1 MDVIMNRPPLRQP
14 ANPIERLAIL
24 GLILLGW
31 ALIVLSRLF
40 GLQVLAH
47 DKYTKLAEQQQEK
60 LEPIDAQRGTI
71 FDRDGYPLAIS
82 SPSHFLVVNP
92 RRIPN
97 KEIAAALIASVLKI
111 DAQRLQHDLEE
122 AALSK
127 KHRGYYIVDQHVT
140 DEQAATLR
148 DMKLE
153 WADVE
158 EGSVRNYPDGAIA
171 AHVIG
176 NVGGQGR
183 GAAGIELKLD
193 KALAGTPGL
202 ERLERDGKEH
212 TYASEITKEPTVGKN
227 VGLTIDRHLSHVAQE
242 ALRQAVVE
250 NHAEHG
256 SVVAMDPR
264 TGEVLALENY
274 PTYDPN
280 ERLHPGAAPYGRE
293 DLAVVAPFE
302 PGSVFKVVTLS
313 AALETTNLRPESI
326 INCGNGVMTLFT
338 RVIHDHK
345 PYSALS
351 MQDVL
356 AFSSNIGAI
365 RIGMQVGNKNLYE
378 YVRKF
383 GFARRTGIE
392 LPAEAPGILRPL
404 KRWQPTSI
412 GSVPMGH
419 EIAVTSVQL
428 AQAGSVIAN
437 GGFLVHPHLVAWTQ
451 EPDGRKEIMRYS
463 QPVQVLRPETVA
475 NMRMM
480 MRRVITEPGG
490 TGHHL
495 HVTGYTIAGKTGT
508 AQIYD
513 YAHHVYTHKYNASFL
528 GFGPLENPSIL
539 VVVTV
544 TGTTGEAGYGG
555 WAAGPV
561 FVKVMSEALRRMVV
575 PRDVPEEIEELAAKE
590 KSAADK
596 NRRSNDV
603 ALAELSTPLSEEEM
617 KAASGGTDAE
627 GPEEAANAD
636 PSAPRVPDFAGK
648 TVKDVMVEAAAQGI
662 DVDMLGEGVARDQ
675 NPAAGTVLIPG
686 EHIRVR
692 FAR

>member
-1 MDVIMNRPPLRQP
+1 MNRPPLRQP
-14 ANPIERLAIL
+14 ADPLERLAIL

-31 ALIVLSRLF
+31 AFIVLSRLF
-40 GLQVLAH
+40 GMQVLAH
-47 DKYTKLAEQQQEK
+47 DKYERLAERQQEK
-60 LEPIDAQRGTI
+60 LAPIQAERGTI
-71 FDRDGYPLAIS
+71 FDRDGYALAIS
-82 SPSHFLVVNP
+82 SPSHSLVVNP
-92 RRIPN
+92 SRIPN

-111 DAQRLQHDLEE
+111 DAQQLQRDLES
-122 AALSK
+122 AAASK
-127 KHRGYYIVDQHVT
+127 KHCGYYVVDQHVNE
-140 DEQAATLR
+140 EQAATLR

-158 EGSVRNYPDGAIA
+158 EGSVRTYPDGAIA
-171 AHVIG
+171 SHVIG
-176 NVGGQGR
+176 NVGGQGH
-183 GAAGIELKLD
+183 GAAGIELKLE
-193 KALAGTPGL
+193 KELAGTAGL
-202 ERLERDGKEH
+202 MRLERDGKEH
-212 TYASEITKEPTVGKN
+212 VYASEIAKEPTVGRN
-227 VGLTIDRHLSHVAQE
+227 MGLTIDRQLSHVAQD
-242 ALRQAVVE
+242 ALREAVVT

-256 SVVAMDPR
+256 SVVALDPR

-280 ERLHPGAAPYGRE
+280 ERLHPGQAPYGRE

-302 PGSVFKVVTLS
+302 PGSVFKVITLS
-313 AALETTNLRPESI
+313 AALETTNLRPESV

-365 RIGMQVGNKNLYE
+365 RIGMQVGNKNLYD
-378 YVRKF
+378 YIRNF

-392 LPAEAPGILRPL
+392 LPAEAPGIVRPL

-451 EPDGRKEIMRYS
+451 EPDGRKEMVKYA

-475 NMRMM
+475 TMRMM

-495 HVTGYTIAGKTGT
+495 HVAGYTIAGKTGT

-513 YAHHVYTHKYNASFL
+513 YAHRVYTHKYNASFL
-528 GFGPLENPSIL
+528 GFAPLENPSVLI
-539 VVVTV
+539 VVTV
-544 TGTTGEAGYGG
+544 TGTTGQAGYGG

-561 FVKVMSEALRRMVV
+561 FVKVMSEALRRRCV
-575 PRDVPEEIEELAAKE
+575 PRDVPEEVEELAEKE
-590 KSAADK
+590 LLAADK
-596 NRRSNDV
+596 NKRSPEEDV
-603 ALAELSTPLSEEEM
+603 ADLSTPLSEDEM
-617 KAASGGTDAE
+617 KAAIGASEGARPESAEEVASADA
-627 GPEEAANAD
+627 
-636 PSAPRVPDFAGK
+636 SAPRVPNFAGK
-648 TVKDVMVEAAAQGI
+648 TVKDVMEEAAAQGI
-662 DVDMLGEGVARDQ
+662 DVDMAGDGLAREQ
-675 NPAAGTVLIPG
+675 NPAAGTVLMPG
-686 EHIRVR
+686 EHIRVK

>member
-1 MDVIMNRPPLRQP
+1 MNRPPLRQP
-14 ANPIERLAIL
+14 ADPLERLAIL

-31 ALIVLSRLF
+31 AFIILSRLF

-47 DKYTKLAEQQQEK
+47 EKYEKLAERQQEK
-60 LEPIDAQRGTI
+60 VEPVQGQRGAI
-71 FDRDGYPLAIS
+71 FDRDGFPLAIS
-82 SPSHFLVVNP
+82 SPSHSLVVNP
-92 RRIPN
+92 GRIPN

-111 DAQRLQHDLEE
+111 DAQQLQRDLES
-122 AALSK
+122 AAASK
-127 KHRGYYIVDQHVT
+127 RHRGYYIVDQHVT
-140 DEQAATLR
+140 EEQAATLR

-153 WADVE
+153 WADVS
-158 EGSVRNYPDGAIA
+158 EGSVRNYPDGAVA
-171 AHVIG
+171 AHVVG
-176 NVGGQGR
+176 NVGGQGH
-183 GAAGIELKLD
+183 GAAGIELKLE
-193 KALAGTPGL
+193 KELAGTPGL
-202 ERLERDGKEH
+202 VRLERDGKEH
-212 TYASEITKEPTVGKN
+212 VYASEIAKEPTVGRN
-227 VGLTIDRHLSHVAQE
+227 VGLTIDRQLSHVAQD
-242 ALRQAVVE
+242 ALRQAVVT
-250 NHAEHG
+250 NRAEHG
-256 SVVAMDPR
+256 SVVALDPR

-280 ERLHPGAAPYGRE
+280 ERLHPGQPPYGRE

-302 PGSVFKVVTLS
+302 PGSVFKVITLS
-313 AALETTNLRPESI
+313 AALETTNLRPQSV

-392 LPAEAPGILRPL
+392 LPAEAPGIVRPL
-404 KRWQPTSI
+404 KRWQPASI

-437 GGFLVHPHLVAWTQ
+437 GGFLVHPHLIAWSE
-451 EPDGRKEIMRYS
+451 EPGGRKEMVKYP

-475 NMRMM
+475 MMRMM

-495 HVTGYTIAGKTGT
+495 HVAGYTIAGKTGT

-513 YAHHVYTHKYNASFL
+513 YAHRVYTHKYNASFL
-528 GFGPLENPSIL
+528 GFAPMPNPSVL

-544 TGTTGEAGYGG
+544 TGTSGEAGYGG

-561 FVKVMSEALRRMVV
+561 FVKVMSEALRRTCV
-575 PRDVPEEIEELAAKE
+575 PRDVPEEVEELAAKE
-590 KSAADK
+590 SIAADK
-596 NRRSNDV
+596 NKRSRELDV
-603 ALAELSTPLSEEEM
+603 PELSTPLSEDEM
-617 KAASGGTDAE
+617 QAATGVGSPDETE
-627 GPEEAANAD
+627 GAEEAASAD
-636 PSAPRVPDFAGK
+636 ASAPRVPNFVGK
-648 TVKDVMVEAAAQGI
+648 AVNDVMMQAAAQGV
-662 DVDMLGEGVARDQ
+662 DVEMLGEGIARDQ
-675 NPAAGTVLIPG
+675 NPAAGSVLIPG

>member
-1 MDVIMNRPPLRQP
+1 MDNSPVAPPTKS
-14 ANPIERLAIL
+14 IERLAVL

-47 DKYTKLAEQQQEK
+47 DKYVRLAEQQQAK
-60 LEPIDAQRGTI
+60 LEPIHSQRGTI
-71 FDRDGYPLAIS
+71 FDRDGHAMAIS

-97 KEIAAALIASVLKI
+97 KEIGAALLASLLGI
-111 DAQRLQHDLEE
+111 DAQRLQRDLEW

-127 KHRGYYIVDQHVT
+127 KHRGYYIVDQRVT
-140 DEQAATLR
+140 DQQAATIR
-148 DMKLE
+148 DLKLE
-153 WADVE
+153 WAE
-158 EGSVRNYPDGAIA
+158 IQEGSVRNYPDGPVC

-193 KALAGTPGL
+193 KELEGTPGVM
-202 ERLERDGKEH
+202 RIERDGKEH
-212 TYASEITKEPTVGKN
+212 AYGSEIAKEASAGKD
-227 VGLTIDRHLSHVAQE
+227 VGLTIDRQLSHVAQQ
-242 ALRQAVVE
+242 ALQQAVVE

-256 SVVAMDPR
+256 SLVAMDPR

-280 ERLHPGAAPYGRE
+280 ERLHPGEKPFGRE
-293 DLAVVAPFE
+293 NLAVVAPFE

-313 AALETTNLRPESI
+313 AALETTNLRPDSI
-326 INCGNGVMTLFT
+326 INCGNGVMSLFS

-356 AFSSNIGAI
+356 AYSSNIGAI

-378 YVRKF
+378 YVRRF
-383 GFARRTGIE
+383 GFGQRTGIE

-437 GGFLVHPHLVAWTQ
+437 GGFLVHPHLVAWKQ
-451 EPDGRKEIMRYS
+451 APGEPKELMKYAP
-463 QPVQVLRPETVA
+463 PVEVLEPETVA
-475 NMRMM
+475 TMKMM

-495 HVTGYTIAGKTGT
+495 HVVGYTIGGKTGT

-513 YAHHVYTHKYNASFL
+513 YAHRVYTHKYNASFM
-528 GFGPLENPSIL
+528 GFGPMENPSIL
-539 VVVTV
+539 VVVTI

-561 FVKVMSEALRRMVV
+561 FVKVMTEALRRAGV
-575 PRDVPEEIEELAAKE
+575 PRDVPQEIEELEAKQRE
-590 KSAADK
+590 PAKGKRKQAD
-596 NRRSNDV
+596 DV
-603 ALAELSTPLSEEEM
+603 SLAELSTPLSEEEM
-617 KAASGGTDAE
+617 KAATGITDTAE
-627 GPEEAANAD
+627 SDTDENVD
-636 PSAPRVPDFAGK
+636 PSAPKVPDFVGK
-648 TVKDVMVEAAAQGI
+648 TIKDVMVEAAADGI
-662 DVDMLGEGVARDQ
+662 EVDMAGDGVARSQ
-675 NPAAGTVLIPG
+675 NPQPGSVLIPG

>member
-1 MDVIMNRPPLRQP
+1 MSRPRLRQP
-14 ANPIERLAIL
+14 ADPLERLAIL

-47 DKYTKLAEQQQEK
+47 NKYEKLAEHQQEK
-60 LEPIDAQRGTI
+60 IEPVQGQRGTI
-71 FDRDGYPLAIS
+71 FDRDGFPLAIS
-82 SPSHFLVVNP
+82 SPSHLLVVNP
-92 RRIPN
+92 SRIPN
-97 KEIAAALIASVLKI
+97 KEIAAALIASVLKV
-111 DAQRLQHDLEE
+111 DAQQLERDLES
-122 AALSK
+122 AAASK
-127 KHRGYYIVDQHVT
+127 KHRGYYIVDQRIT

-153 WADVE
+153 WADVQ
-158 EGSVRNYPDGAIA
+158 EGSVRTYPDGAIA
-171 AHVIG
+171 AHVVG
-176 NVGGQGR
+176 NVGGQGH

-193 KALAGTPGL
+193 KELAGTPGL
-202 ERLERDGKEH
+202 VRLERDGKEH
-212 TYASEITKEPTVGKN
+212 VYASEIAKEPTVGRN
-227 VGLTIDRHLSHVAQE
+227 IGLTIDRQLSHLAQD
-242 ALRQAVVE
+242 ALREAVIT

-256 SVVAMDPR
+256 SVVALDPR
-264 TGEVLALENY
+264 TGEVLVLENY

-280 ERLHPGAAPYGRE
+280 ERLHPGQPPYGRE
-293 DLAVVAPFE
+293 DMAVVAPFE
-302 PGSVFKVVTLS
+302 PGSVFKVITLS
-313 AALETTNLRPESI
+313 AALETTNLRPQSI
-326 INCGNGVMTLFT
+326 INCGNGVMTMYT

-345 PYSALS
+345 PYAALS
-351 MQDVL
+351 VQDVL

-365 RIGMQVGNKNLYE
+365 RIGMQVGSKNLYD

-392 LPAEAPGILRPL
+392 LPAEAPGIVRPL

-437 GGFLVHPHLVAWTQ
+437 GGFLVHPHLVAWTE
-451 EPDGRKEIMRYS
+451 EPDGRKEMVKYP
-463 QPVQVLRPETVA
+463 QPVQVLRPETDA
-475 NMRMM
+475 TMRVM

-495 HVTGYTIAGKTGT
+495 HVAGYTIAGKTGT

-528 GFGPLENPSIL
+528 GFAPMQNPSIL
-539 VVVTV
+539 VVVTI
-544 TGTTGEAGYGG
+544 TGTTGQAGFGG

-561 FVKVMSEALRRMVV
+561 FVKVMSEALRRTCV
-575 PRDVPEEIEELAAKE
+575 PRDVPEEVEELAAKE
-590 KSAADK
+590 KLAAEK
-596 NRRSNDV
+596 GKRGAEVDV
-603 ALAELSTPLSEEEM
+603 TELSTPLSQDEM
-617 KAASGGTDAE
+617 KAASGGSGAE
-627 GPEEAANAD
+627 SAEEVASAD
-636 PSAPRVPDFAGK
+636 PSAPRVPNFAGK
-648 TVKDVMVEAAAQGI
+648 TIKDVMVQAAAQGI
-662 DVDMLGEGVARDQ
+662 EVDMAGEGIARDQ

>member
-1 MDVIMNRPPLRQP
+1 M
-14 ANPIERLAIL
+14 

-47 DKYTKLAEQQQEK
+47 DKFVKLAEQQQEK
-60 LEPIDAQRGTI
+60 LEPTEGQRGTI
-71 FDRDGYPLAIS
+71 FDRDGHPMAIS

-92 RRIPN
+92 GRIPN
-97 KEIAAALIASVLKI
+97 KEIAAALLASLLKI
-111 DAQRLQHDLEE
+111 DAQRLQQDLEG
-122 AALSK
+122 AAVSK
-127 KHRGYYIVDQHVT
+127 KHRGYYIVDQHVS
-140 DEQAATLR
+140 DEQAATIR

-153 WADVE
+153 WAEVE
-158 EGSVRNYPDGAIA
+158 EGSVRNYPDGPVA

-183 GAAGIELKLD
+183 GAAGVELKLD
-193 KALAGTPGL
+193 KELAGAPGL
-202 ERLERDGKEH
+202 VRVERDGKEH
-212 TYASEITKEPTVGKN
+212 PYDSEITKEATVGKN
-227 VGLTIDRHLSHVAQE
+227 IGLTIDRQLSHVAQE
-242 ALRQAVVE
+242 ALQQAVVE

-256 SVVAMDPR
+256 SLVAMDPR

-280 ERLHPGAAPYGRE
+280 ERLHPGEQPYGRE

-302 PGSVFKVVTLS
+302 PGSVFKVITLS

-326 INCGNGVMTLFT
+326 INCGNGVMKLFT

-345 PYSALS
+345 SYSALS
-351 MQDVL
+351 MEDVL

-378 YVRKF
+378 YVRRF
-383 GFARRTGIE
+383 GFGHRTGIE

-419 EIAVTSVQL
+419 EIGVTSVQL

-437 GGFLVHPHLVAWTQ
+437 GGFLVHPHVIAWKQ
-451 EPDGRKEIMRYS
+451 APGEAKEIVKYPAP
-463 QPVQVLRPETVA
+463 QQVLRPETVA
-475 NMRMM
+475 TMRMM
-480 MRRVITEPGG
+480 MRRVISEPGG

-495 HVTGYTIAGKTGT
+495 HVVGYTIAGKTGT

-513 YAHHVYTHKYNASFL
+513 YAHHVYTHKYNASFM
-528 GFGPLENPSIL
+528 GFAPMENPSIL

-561 FVKVMSEALRRMVV
+561 FVKVMNEALRRMGV
-575 PRDVPEEIEELAAKE
+575 PRDVPEEVEELEAKE
-590 KSAADK
+590 RNASKDKKKQAD
-596 NRRSNDV
+596 DV
-603 ALAELSTPLSEEEM
+603 SLAELSTPLTADEM
-617 KAASGGTDAE
+617 KAASGA
-627 GPEEAANAD
+627 PETEDPADESAD
-636 PSAPRVPDFAGK
+636 PSAPRVPDFVGK
-648 TVKDVMVEAAAQGI
+648 TVKDVMVAAAENNI
-662 DVDMLGEGVARDQ
+662 DVEMLGDGLARSQ
-675 NPAAGTVLIPG
+675 NPAAGSVLIPG

>member
-1 MDVIMNRPPLRQP
+1 MNRPPLRQP
-14 ANPIERLAIL
+14 ADPLERLAIL

-47 DKYTKLAEQQQEK
+47 DKYEKLAERQQEK
-60 LEPIDAQRGTI
+60 VEPIQGQRGAI

-82 SPSHFLVVNP
+82 SPSHFLAVNP
-92 RRIPN
+92 ARIPN

-111 DAQRLQHDLEE
+111 DARQLERDLES
-122 AALSK
+122 AAASK
-127 KHRGYYIVDQHVT
+127 RHRGYYIVDQHVS

-148 DMKLE
+148 EMKLE

-171 AHVIG
+171 AHVVG
-176 NVGGQGR
+176 NVGGQGH
-183 GAAGIELKLD
+183 GAAGIELKLE
-193 KALAGTPGL
+193 KELAGMPGVM
-202 ERLERDGKEH
+202 RVERDGKEH
-212 TYASEITKEPTVGKN
+212 TYASEITREPTVGRN
-227 VGLTIDRHLSHVAQE
+227 IGLTIDRHLSHVAQD
-242 ALRQAVVE
+242 ALREAVVT

-256 SVVAMDPR
+256 SVVALDPR

-280 ERLHPGAAPYGRE
+280 ERLHPGEAPYGRE

-302 PGSVFKVVTLS
+302 PGSVFKVITLS
-313 AALETTNLRPESI
+313 AALETTNLRPESVI
-326 INCGNGVMTLFT
+326 PCGNGVMTLFT

-451 EPDGRKEIMRYS
+451 APDGHKEIAKYP

-475 NMRMM
+475 MMRMM

-495 HVTGYTIAGKTGT
+495 HVAGYTIAGKTGT

-528 GFGPLENPSIL
+528 GFGPMENPSIL

-561 FVKVMSEALRRMVV
+561 FVKVMSEALRRMCV
-575 PRDVPEEIEELAAKE
+575 PRDVPEEVEELIAKE
-590 KSAADK
+590 KDAAEK
-596 NRRSNDV
+596 TRRGGEVDV
-603 ALAELSTPLSEEEM
+603 AELSTPLTDDEM
-617 KAASGGTDAE
+617 KAATGEIEAESG
-627 GPEEAANAD
+627 D
-636 PSAPRVPDFAGK
+636 PGAPKVPDFKGK
-648 TVKDVMVEAAAQGI
+648 AVKDVMMEAAAQGI
-662 DVDMLGEGVARDQ
+662 EVDMAGDGIAREQ
-675 NPAAGTVLIPG
+675 NPAAGTVLVPG

>member
-1 MDVIMNRPPLRQP
+1 MDTSPVAPP
-14 ANPIERLAIL
+14 AKSVERLAVL

-47 DKYTKLAEQQQEK
+47 DKYVRLAEQQQEK
-60 LEPIDAQRGTI
+60 LEPIRGQRGTI
-71 FDRDGYPLAIS
+71 FDRDGHAMAIS
-82 SPSHFLVVNP
+82 SPAHFLAVNP
-92 RRIPN
+92 HQIPN
-97 KEIAAALIASVLKI
+97 KEIAAALLASLLQI
-111 DAQRLQHDLEE
+111 DAPQLQRDLES

-127 KHRGYYIVDQHVT
+127 NHRGYYIVDQHVT
-140 DEQAATLR
+140 EQQAATIR

-153 WADVE
+153 WAEVQ
-158 EGSVRNYPDGAIA
+158 EGSVRNYPDGPVS

-176 NVGGQGR
+176 NVGGQGK

-193 KALAGTPGL
+193 KELAGAPGVM
-202 ERLERDGKEH
+202 RVERDGKEH
-212 TYASEITKEPTVGKN
+212 PYASEIAKEPSMGKDI
-227 VGLTIDRHLSHVAQE
+227 GLTIDRQLSHVAQD
-242 ALRQAVVE
+242 ALQQAVIE

-256 SVVAMDPR
+256 SVIAVDPR
-264 TGEVLALENY
+264 TGEILALENY

-280 ERLHPGAAPYGRE
+280 ERLHPGEKPFGRE

-302 PGSVFKVVTLS
+302 PGSVFKMITLS
-313 AALETTNLRPESI
+313 AALETTNLRPETI

-351 MQDVL
+351 MEDVL
-356 AFSSNIGAI
+356 AYSSNIGAI
-365 RIGMQVGNKNLYE
+365 RIGMQIGNKNLYE

-383 GFARRTGIE
+383 GFGQRTGIE

-437 GGFLVHPHLVAWTQ
+437 GGFLVHPHLVAWKQ
-451 EPDGRKEIMRYS
+451 APGEPKEILKYPP
-463 QPVQVLRPETVA
+463 PVQILRPETVA
-475 NMRMM
+475 TMRMM

-490 TGHHL
+490 TGHRL
-495 HVTGYTIAGKTGT
+495 HVVGYTFAGKTGT

-513 YAHHVYTHKYNASFL
+513 YAHRVYTHRYNASFM
-528 GFGPLENPSIL
+528 GFGPMENPSIL
-539 VVVTV
+539 VVVTI

-555 WAAGPV
+555 TAAGPV
-561 FVKVMSEALRRMVV
+561 FVKVMTEALRRMGV
-575 PRDVPEEIEELAAKE
+575 PRDVPLEIEELEAKQRLAE
-590 KSAADK
+590 KNKNKQAD
-596 NRRSNDV
+596 DV
-603 ALAELSTPLSEEEM
+603 SLAELSTPLTEDEM
-617 KAASGGTDAE
+617 KAASGGT
-627 GPEEAANAD
+627 EAVASDMDESAD
-636 PSAPRVPDFAGK
+636 PTAPKAPDFVGK
-648 TVKDVMVEAAAQGI
+648 TVKDVMMQAAADGV
-662 DVDMLGEGVARDQ
+662 DVDMLGDGVARSQ
-675 NPAAGTVLIPG
+675 NPRAGSVLIPG

>member
-1 MDVIMNRPPLRQP
+1 MDRPAVAPP
-14 ANPIERLAIL
+14 TKSVERLAIL

-47 DKYTKLAEQQQEK
+47 DKFVKLAEQQQTK
-60 LEPIDAQRGTI
+60 LEPTEGQRGTI
-71 FDRDGYPLAIS
+71 FDRDGHPMAIS

-92 RRIPN
+92 GRIPN
-97 KEIAAALIASVLKI
+97 KEIAAELLGSVLKI
-111 DAQRLQHDLEE
+111 DSGELLRDLEG
-122 AALSK
+122 AAASK

-140 DEQAATLR
+140 DEQAGTLR

-153 WADVE
+153 WAEVE
-158 EGSVRNYPDGAIA
+158 EGSVRNYPDGAVG

-176 NVGGQGR
+176 NVGGQGH
-183 GAAGIELKLD
+183 GAAGVELKLD
-193 KALAGTPGL
+193 KELAGAPGL
-202 ERLERDGKEH
+202 VRLERDGKEH
-212 TYASEITKEPTVGKN
+212 PYDSEIAKEATPGKDI
-227 VGLTIDRHLSHVAQE
+227 GLTIDRQLSHVAQD
-242 ALRQAVVE
+242 ALEQAVKQ

-280 ERLHPGAAPYGRE
+280 ERLHPGEQPTGRE

-302 PGSVFKVVTLS
+302 PGSVFKVITLS
-313 AALETTNLRPESI
+313 AALETTTLRPNSI
-326 INCGNGVMTLFT
+326 INCGNGVMKLFT

-345 PYSALS
+345 PYPALS
-351 MQDVL
+351 MEDVL
-356 AFSSNIGAI
+356 AYSSNIGAI

-378 YVRKF
+378 YIRRF
-383 GFARRTGIE
+383 GFGRRTGIE
-392 LPAEAPGILRPL
+392 LPAEAPGILRSL

-437 GGFLVHPHLVAWTQ
+437 GGFLAHPHVVAWKQTPGSAA
-451 EPDGRKEIMRYS
+451 EVTKYPA
-463 QPVQVLRPETVA
+463 PVEVLKPETVA
-475 NMRMM
+475 TMRMM

-495 HVTGYTIAGKTGT
+495 HVVGYTIAGKTGT

-513 YAHHVYTHKYNASFL
+513 YTHHVYTHKYNASFM
-528 GFGPLENPSIL
+528 GFAPMENPSVV

-544 TGTTGEAGYGG
+544 TGTTGQAGYGG

-561 FVKVMSEALRRMVV
+561 FVKVMNEALRRRGV
-575 PRDVPEEIEELAAKE
+575 PRDVPEEIEELEAKQRSTE
-590 KSAADK
+590 KDRKEAD
-596 NRRSNDV
+596 DV
-603 ALAELSTPLSEEEM
+603 SLAELSTPLTVDEM
-617 KAASGGTDAE
+617 KAASGEGQEDAGGNE
-627 GPEEAANAD
+627 SGDANLDANA
-636 PSAPRVPDFAGK
+636 PKAPDFTGK
-648 TVKDVMVEAAAQGI
+648 TVKEVMTAAAASNL
-662 DVDMLGEGVARDQ
+662 DVEMMGEGLARSQ
-675 NPAAGTVLIPG
+675 SPAAGSALIPG
-686 EHIRVR
+686 ERIRVR
-692 FAR
+692 FSR